1 MIKRKSD
8 SMFPEFPHQWEEKRS
23 IGFLCLAPSLR
34 QRRLSHNNGIT
45 VPTHHAGTRTVSSS
59 SLVTLQRKESP
70 PQNRDLHPLCP
81 SAQCSHLLPSL
92 VSLGDTKHVGASFFC
107 SRGLKETLGGSSYLL
122 SFVGQHLSHLS
133 PLLSSCATSGNLKI
147 SCDFDPIMSSRN
159 WFDSPVD
166 LPVKFFRTFPNA
178 SCSNLNPFFLFL
190 SLLTNVSGFFSF
202 WKLPRCA

>member
-1 MIKRKSD
+1 MGGKKKHRIPVLGSQPQAETAITQQWNNCPHPPCRHKHGLQLLSCHTAEERK
-8 SMFPEFPHQWEEKRS
+8 
-23 IGFLCLAPSLR
+23 
-34 QRRLSHNNGIT
+34 
-45 VPTHHAGTRTVSSS
+45 
-59 SLVTLQRKESP
+59 P
-70 PQNRDLHPLCP
+70 PQNRDLNPLCP
-81 SAQCSHLLPSL
+81 SAHCSHLLPSL

-147 SCDFDPIMSSRN
+147 SCNFDPIMSSRN

-202 WKLPRCA
+202 GKLPRCE